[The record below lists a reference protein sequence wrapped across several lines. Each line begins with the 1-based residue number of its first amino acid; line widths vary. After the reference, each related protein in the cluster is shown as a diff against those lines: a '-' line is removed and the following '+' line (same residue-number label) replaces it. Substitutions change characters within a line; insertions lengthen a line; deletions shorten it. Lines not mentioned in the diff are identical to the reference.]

1 MNKPHAIS
9 GNGCH
14 DSWSLLVSHFVAHLR
29 YDALSYPS
37 AIKSVFSLIL
47 FNIPSKYLHQTGFW
61 LTISHYHR
69 VYFYHLQPVVI
80 DQSWVESPVLPSVL
94 SANFPWKVELSGE
107 PYWRHPARG
116 PETRIHSNTWN
127 KGVRSKTL
135 RLYEVWACKEE
146 SHSLLRFLKFVP
158 SLPFDSYVT
167 HKVSPKIVEPF

>member
-37 AIKSVFSLIL
+37 AIKSAFSLIL

-94 SANFPWKVELSGE
+94 SVNFPWKLSYRENPIEGNQPVGRKQE
-107 PYWRHPARG
+107 SILTPGTRG
-116 PETRIHSNTWN
+116 
-127 KGVRSKTL
+127 
-135 RLYEVWACKEE
+135 
-146 SHSLLRFLKFVP
+146 FVP
-158 SLPFDSYVT
+158 KHYVCMKCERVKRS
-167 HKVSPKIVEPF
+167 HIVC

>member
-37 AIKSVFSLIL
+37 AIKSAFSLIL

-80 DQSWVESPVLPSVL
+80 DQSWVESPVLPSFW

-107 PYWRHPARG
+107 PYRRHRKQESILTPG
-116 PETRIHSNTWN
+116 TR
-127 KGVRSKTL
+127 R
-135 RLYEVWACKEE
+135 
-146 SHSLLRFLKFVP
+146 FVP
-158 SLPFDSYVT
+158 KHYVCMKCERVKRS
-167 HKVSPKIVEPF
+167 HIVC